1 MPAWISHALSLLAEG
16 WRDALPILL
25 AALLHEA
32 GHGLACRMLGVP
44 LRFFRPIAGGAVIG
58 YDASRISYTR
68 EAWIAAAGPL
78 ANLAGAIL
86 CFPGD
91 CSRGRALFGIS
102 CLALAL
108 FNFLP
113 IRNLDGGTF
122 LAAVLQNHMDI
133 RRCDRI
139 CSALSAA
146 CTVAVWI
153 GAVSVQLRC
162 GGNLSLLLISV
173 YLLTRIGT

>member
-1 MPAWISHALSLLAEG
+1 MPAWLSHLAAG
-16 WRDALPILL
+16 WRDILPILL

-32 GHGLACRMLGVP
+32 GHALACRLFRVP
-44 LRFFRPIAGGAVIG
+44 IRFFRPLAAGAVIG
-58 YDASRISYTR
+58 YDAARISYIQ

-78 ANLAGAIL
+78 ANLAGAFL
-86 CFPGD
+86 CMPGY
-91 CSRGRALFGIS
+91 CERGRALFGIS

-122 LAAVLQNHMDI
+122 LTALLLHRGDLA
-133 RRCDRI
+133 RCDRI
-139 CSALSAA
+139 TSAVSSV

-173 YLLTRIGT
+173 YLLTKIGT

>member
-32 GHGLACRMLGVP
+32 GHGVACRMLGVP

-58 YDASRISYTR
+58 YDASRISYAR

-86 CFPGD
+86 SFPGD

-122 LAAVLQNHMDI
+122 LAAVLQNRMEI

>member
-1 MPAWISHALSLLAEG
+1 MQAWLSLLESG
-16 WRDALPILL
+16 WRDAIPILL

-32 GHGLACRMLGVP
+32 GHALACRLLRVP
-44 LRFFRPIAGGAVIG
+44 IRFFRPIAAGAVIG
-58 YDASRISYTR
+58 YDASRIPYIK

-78 ANLAGAIL
+78 ANLAGAFL
-86 CFPGD
+86 CLPGY
-91 CSRGRALFGIS
+91 CTRGRALFGIS

-122 LAAVLQNHMDI
+122 LSALLLHRGNVA
-133 RRCDRI
+133 RCDRI
-139 CSALSAA
+139 TSAVSSV

-153 GAVSVQLRC
+153 CAAAVQMRC